1 MSEPKTY
8 DVGIIGAGAAGLTAS
23 IYASRYELSN
33 VVFGTLWGGEISNAS
48 IIENWPG
55 DKSVTG
61 AELTRRMME
70 HAQSL
75 QAEIRSDR
83 IIGAN
88 RIGDHQIELTT
99 DSGEKV
105 TVKEL
110 ILATGSRRR
119 RLGVPGEDR
128 LAGRGISYCATCDA
142 AFFKDKV
149 TAVVGGGDAALT
161 AALHLSQFSPKVYI
175 LARRGELSGEPTWQ
189 RKVRENDKIEVLLE
203 TKVEAILGEERVT
216 GVKLSKPHQGRDEL
230 AVEGVFVEIG
240 ADPDTEL
247 TKGLGVALD
256 EEGYIKVSEN
266 MSTNMPCVY
275 AAGDVTTGNAH
286 LDQIISA
293 AAEGGLAART
303 IFWHLQAPSTGK

>member
-1 MSEPKTY
+1 MAEQKIY

-33 VVFGTLWGGEISNAS
+33 IVFGILWGGEIASAS

-55 DKSVTG
+55 DQSVTG

-70 HAQSL
+70 HARQFG
-75 QAEIRSDR
+75 AEIRSDR
-83 IIGAN
+83 ITAAR
-88 RIGDHQIELTT
+88 RIGDHQIELAT

-119 RLGVPGEDR
+119 HLGIPGEDR
-128 LAGRGISYCATCDA
+128 LAGRGVSYCATCDA
-142 AFFKDKV
+142 AFFRGKE
-149 TAVVGGGDAALT
+149 TAIVGGGDAALT
-161 AALHLSQFSPKVYI
+161 AALHLSQFSPKVYL
-175 LARRGELSGEPTWQ
+175 LARRELTGEPVWQ
-189 RKVRENDKIEVLLE
+189 RKVRENEKIEILLE
-203 TKVEAILGEERVT
+203 TKVEEILGDECVT
-216 GVKLSKPHQGRDEL
+216 GVKLSKPYHDREEL
-230 AVEGVFVEIG
+230 AVEGIFVEIG

-247 TKGLGVALD
+247 SSGLGVAVD
-256 EEGYIKVSEN
+256 EQGYIKVGED
-266 MSTNMPCVY
+266 MSTNVPCVY

-303 IFWHLQAPSTGK
+303 VFWHLQAPSAGKY